1 MTLIKLIIISL
12 FLFMGVLSGFRYIVV
27 PHVVRNHHVA
37 IDFNN
42 IQFPKSP
49 NFYYSSAKNS
59 VFNVSISTLEKHWDV
74 MISKQPRVTLL
85 MSQKNGKRRVYVQL
99 STFWHFPDFIDVKF
113 IALNSKQ
120 SSLEIYS
127 RSYFGYSDLGVNKKR
142 VEQWILA
149 LSNEISE

>member
-1 MTLIKLIIISL
+1 MGTL
-12 FLFMGVLSGFRYIVV
+12 FGFRYIVV
-27 PHVVRNHHVA
+27 PHVIKNNRKT

-59 VFNVSISTLEKHWDV
+59 IVNISISTLEKHWDD

-85 MSQKNGKRRVYVQL
+85 LSKKNGRQRVYVQL
-99 STFWHFPDFIDVKF
+99 SAFWHFPDFIDAKF
-113 IALNSKQ
+113 IVINSKR

-127 RSYFGYSDLGVNKKR
+127 RSYFGYSDFGVNKKR
-142 VEQWILA
+142 IKQWILA
-149 LSNEISE
+149 LKNEIGR